1 MELRVIFTRQ
11 QLDVINASDIH
22 NMVKLWL
29 ADYPQADE
37 FAEGMIAN
45 MRMAAFMEAMIGDLN
60 GDQIK
65 DEVSADIYLPDS
77 LILDIKED
85 LYPAFKFVKE
95 EPMPVFGMSVTI
107 RLMKPET

>member
-1 MELRVIFTRQ
+1 MELKVLFTRK
-11 QLDVINASDIH
+11 QLECVNRSDIRS
-22 NMVKLWL
+22 MAKLWF
-29 ADYPQADE
+29 AAHPRADE
-37 FAEGMIAN
+37 FAEGMITN
-45 MRMAAFMEAMIGDLN
+45 MRMAAIMDAMLGEIN
-60 GDQIK
+60 GNQIEE
-65 DEVSADIYLPDS
+65 DVSAEIYLPDS

>member
-22 NMVKLWL
+22 SMAKLWF
-29 ADYPQADE
+29 ATHPRADE
-37 FAEGMIAN
+37 FAEGMITN
-45 MRMAAFMEAMIGDLN
+45 MRMAGIMEAMILDIN
-60 GDQIK
+60 GNQIK
-65 DEVSADIYLPDS
+65 EDVSAEIYLPDS

-95 EPMPVFGMSVTI
+95 EPMPLFGTCVTI
-107 RLMKPET
+107 RLIKPKT